1 MQKSIYKKGLCIL
14 NFDLGR
20 IQLNHNRHMNTNIN
34 LPLTISIHHQKNYY
48 FYYYYYRK
56 YKLYGDQLGEFEC
69 GYWGLKVSPWDLF
82 QFQNDYHTDD
92 ISSEIYK
99 WVLCSNYQL
108 SSSQHCSVHL
118 GHEMPQ

>member
-1 MQKSIYKKGLCIL
+1 M
-14 NFDLGR
+14 
-20 IQLNHNRHMNTNIN
+20 
-34 LPLTISIHHQKNYY
+34 
-48 FYYYYYRK
+48 
-56 YKLYGDQLGEFEC
+56 GEFER

-99 WVLCSNYQL
+99 WVLCSKYQL

-118 GHEMPQ
+118 GFEMPQLIENSDGVASQVRTQDYVEAARVRGGGGGMGTKNCPLGIMDALPTHIILNLRWFFLRKN

>member
-1 MQKSIYKKGLCIL
+1 M
-14 NFDLGR
+14 
-20 IQLNHNRHMNTNIN
+20 
-34 LPLTISIHHQKNYY
+34 
-48 FYYYYYRK
+48 
-56 YKLYGDQLGEFEC
+56 GEFEC

-118 GHEMPQ
+118 GYEMPRLIENSDGVASQVRTQDYVEAARVGGGGGGMGTKNCSLGIMDALPTHIILNLRWFFLRKN